1 MRSVFKTP
9 LPGTSLMTS
18 ATRSEEEKEKE
29 KEKAVCALPPL
40 RSRRQALGAGGHALR
55 GEGLDSEALKGALEY
70 AQSGRL
76 CWRMLAYAA
85 AC

>member
-18 ATRSEEEKEKE
+18 ATRSEKEKKKEEEKE

-40 RSRRQALGAGGHALR
+40 RSRRQALGGGGHALGGGR
-55 GEGLDSEALKGALEY
+55 LDSEALKGALEY
-70 AQSGRL
+70 AQRGRL
-76 CWRMLAYAA
+76 C
-85 AC
+85 